1 MLIRKG
7 LRGLKIIYVDRLC
20 MSVTSDVFKETHYFP
35 KNRLARL
42 WNDEVNKR
50 GKEKASFLRV
60 WLKFAKTRIIVTL
73 VIIAINAV
81 STFLESVCNV
91 SIDRKCIQWQKFLL
105 FFFFIYLNQF

>member
-1 MLIRKG
+1 
-7 LRGLKIIYVDRLC
+7 
-20 MSVTSDVFKETHYFP
+20 MSVTSDVFKETRSFP

-42 WNDEVNKR
+42 WNDEVNKH

-91 SIDRKCIQWQKFLL
+91 SIDSKCIQWKKIY
-105 FFFFIYLNQF
+105 FFFIFKPILNKFPDIIFRDIC

>member
-1 MLIRKG
+1 
-7 LRGLKIIYVDRLC
+7 
-20 MSVTSDVFKETHYFP
+20 MSVTSDVFKETHSFP
-35 KNRLARL
+35 QNRLARL
-42 WNDEVNKR
+42 WNDEVNKH

-105 FFFFIYLNQF
+105 FFLYIFKPILNKFPDIIFRDIC

>member
-1 MLIRKG
+1 M
-7 LRGLKIIYVDRLC
+7 
-20 MSVTSDVFKETHYFP
+20 
-35 KNRLARL
+35 
-42 WNDEVNKR
+42 NKR

-105 FFFFIYLNQF
+105 FFYIFKPILNKFPDIIFRDIC